1 MSFIEADYEWFKLI
15 NSKVQQYPLLDNIMI
30 FFAEYVQYAFVLLIL
45 MLWLLNKSNFR
56 VIAFQ
61 AMFSFTLAYSINRII
76 ELFIYRERPFISH
89 EIIQLVEHSANSS
102 FPSDHATS
110 AIAIAVTLWLSSHHF
125 KYTWFILAVVIAF
138 SRIWVGVHYPLDVV
152 AGILNG
158 VIIALFTHY
167 LLFKVKPIT
176 LLIERPIFQG
186 QGRMKDC

>member
-1 MSFIEADYEWFKLI
+1 MDFIDVDYEWFKFI
-15 NSKVQQYPLLDNIMI
+15 NSQVQQYPLLDNIMI
-30 FFAEYVQYAFVLLIL
+30 LFADYVQYAFVLLIL

-61 AMFSFTLAYSINRII
+61 AMFSFTLAYSINRLI
-76 ELFIYRERPFISH
+76 EVFIYRERPFISH

-110 AIAIAVTLWLSSHHF
+110 AIVIAFTLWLSSHRYKHIWGF
-125 KYTWFILAVVIAF
+125 LAIGVAF
-138 SRIWVGVHYPLDVV
+138 SRIWVGVHYPFDVV

-167 LLFKVKPIT
+167 FLFKLEPIT

-186 QGRMKDC
+186 QGK

>member
-1 MSFIEADYEWFKLI
+1 MSFIETDYEWFKFI
-15 NSKVQQYPLLDNIMI
+15 NSKVQQYPLIDNIMI

-45 MLWLLNKSNFR
+45 LLWLLNKSNFR

-61 AMFSFTLAYSINRII
+61 AMVSFTLAYSINRII

-89 EIIQLVEHSANSS
+89 EIIQLIEHSANSS

-110 AIAIAVTLWLSSHHF
+110 AIAIAVTLWLSSHRF
-125 KYTWFILAVVIAF
+125 KYSWFILAIIVAF
-138 SRIWVGVHYPLDVV
+138 SRVWVGVHYPLDVV
-152 AGILNG
+152 AGVLNG
-158 VIIALFTHY
+158 VIIAVFTHY

-186 QGRMKDC
+186 QSG